1 MQNEILDSPI
11 EEVKANKRP
20 WPISLV
26 AVVGI
31 IAGTINLF
39 GIFFLNLKNLELGEW
54 FVPLELVSTLMA
66 LTCFMGYLLMRKWG
80 VYAYVAL
87 VILYQG
93 LAVILGLWTVWGFIF
108 PAIFVAVGI
117 YYLSKMT

>member
-66 LTCFMGYLLMRKWG
+66 LTCFMGYLLM
-80 VYAYVAL
+80 
-87 VILYQG
+87 
-93 LAVILGLWTVWGFIF
+93 
-108 PAIFVAVGI
+108 
-117 YYLSKMT
+117 